1 MPVLIVL
8 LLGIAWQ
15 GATIIDVVPYTQ
27 HQGSAARDEIFT
39 LAVEIGDM
47 IYSADFRVSRRLKSA
62 DFNVGERVQATV
74 ENGKITVR
82 RRDGKTATG
91 KIIGRERIV
100 LRPRYCAAPRDR
112 HL

>member
-27 HQGSAARDEIFT
+27 LRESASTQDEMFT

-74 ENGKITVR
+74 ENGKITFSH
-82 RRDGKTATG
+82 RDGKTQTG
-91 KIIGRERIV
+91 KIICIGST
-100 LRPRYCAAPRDR
+100 
-112 HL
+112 